1 MMNLALLQ
9 NFDPGRTFF
18 KVGARLGGFFM
29 VFPDFPGKKH
39 EETQSF
45 CWTSHLNGVWMM
57 VLYLGKWNFGGFEGW
72 YIMDV
77 DVLHG
82 QNPQFGMVSSFVSL
96 REPQIFVFSTK
107 DMPLLGTQFGS
118 ESISDV
124 TRYQIPGWNAS
135 ISGLGSAACYRHPGV
150 T

>member
-9 NFDPGRTFF
+9 NFDPGRIFF
-18 KVGARLGGFFM
+18 KSVPALEGFSWF
-29 VFPDFPGKKH
+29 F
-39 EETQSF
+39 QI
-45 CWTSHLNGVWMM
+45 LNLEKNMNKDSLFVDPPLQWGLDDGFVSWK
-57 VLYLGKWNFGGFEGW
+57 VEFWWFEGW

-124 TRYQIPGWNAS
+124 TRYQIPGRNAS
-135 ISGLGSAACYRHPGV
+135 ISGLGSAACYCHPGV